1 MAEVDTAPQS
11 APQPRRKFAVPP
23 VKVACLA
30 CRASRTRCNGD
41 RPSCAS
47 CVAKE
52 RQCIYKPS
60 RRGGPRFRK
69 KTQPPETSQE
79 PDSLHPRKI
88 EGDDITRMTPENS
101 NTRLDFNYI
110 DPGAGLKN
118 LGDALNDSDAL
129 FDSLFMNSHSD
140 GSQANTS
147 PNEGEI
153 NDPMVRV
160 YDSDTQVLNAYYIW
174 VHPFFPILPAPHYS
188 PGPDE
193 PTPFFQN
200 RPNDIDESSS
210 PLGLAISALLALIP
224 CPQDRNS
231 LAEDSVVFRR
241 KYAQFVAQ
249 AAIESIELDSERP
262 ESSVEPRKALEEPD
276 DVPRRPAFSPD
287 VPLELESIIALDILS
302 VYEYAQ
308 RGNLR
313 KTKNRASTAMM
324 FAMDLSLHLQGDVE
338 DAYSEC
344 RRRVWWMTYICYCQS
359 CIVSNTLCDIY
370 AELYGPHSNY
380 QIRSS
385 GSFLLSSTNTFL
397 ANKISKA
404 WYWFMKSQQAILAAT
419 EFVIDLN
426 KAMASEAD
434 MTPSYQRMMELET
447 FLEPLITESEQ
458 WVLNC
463 PMTQPVDNDETVVAH
478 SLRCM
483 ARIKLNSAMPA
494 VGVLLQTCEC
504 LHLLTPD
511 QQIFSGKHCD
521 LKAISDRDKN
531 TPELILWP
539 SCCDKRSPSSPASS
553 HHTAASSSPARSNS
567 SNNHSQ
573 IGRAYQSSLALIFPF
588 SSHQSAKICLKS
600 SLNIAQA
607 FDSLPY
613 PNPSSQLCDP
623 PCYLGLRSNV
633 IAPRTMPSFACCAMQ
648 CAYVLLSVYDKT
660 QATYPQGTTSNDVLV
675 NDLLGRL
682 QQGML
687 SILATLENYGTAFE
701 ALGGMRDQIRDK
713 VYSSVNFDT

>member
-11 APQPRRKFAVPP
+11 APQSRRKFAVPP

-30 CRASRTRCNGD
+30 C
-41 RPSCAS
+41 PQ

-52 RQCIYKPS
+52 RQCVYKPS

-69 KTQPPETSQE
+69 KTQPPEGSQE
-79 PDSLHPRKI
+79 PDSLHPGKMEGGDIPPVSI
-88 EGDDITRMTPENS
+88 E
-101 NTRLDFNYI
+101 NYI

-118 LGDALNDSDAL
+118 LGDAFNDSDAL

-140 GSQANTS
+140 NSQANNS
-147 PNEGEI
+147 PNEGEM

-160 YDSDTQVLNAYYIW
+160 YESDAQVLNAYYIW
-174 VHPFFPILPAPHYS
+174 IHPFFPILPAPHYS

-262 ESSVEPRKALEEPD
+262 ESSVEPRKALEDPD
-276 DVPRRPAFSPD
+276 DVPRRPAFCPD
-287 VPLELESIIALDILS
+287 VPIELEGIIALDILS

-308 RGNLR
+308 RGNLK

-344 RRRVWWMTYICYCQS
+344 KRRVWWMTYICYCQS
-359 CIVSNTLCDIY
+359 CIVGNTLCGIH
-370 AELYGPHSNY
+370 AELYGPPSDY
-380 QIRSS
+380 QIRPS
-385 GSFLLSSTNTFL
+385 GSFLLSSATASL
-397 ANKISKA
+397 ANKSSKA

-426 KAMASEAD
+426 KAVATEAD

-463 PMTQPVDNDETVVAH
+463 PMTQPVDNDEAVVAH

-483 ARIKLNSAMPA
+483 ARIKLNSARIKVHRYCAFFDAP
-494 VGVLLQTCEC
+494 
-504 LHLLTPD
+504 
-511 QQIFSGKHCD
+511 IFSGKHCD
-521 LKAISDRDKN
+521 LKAISDKDKSAI
-531 TPELILWP
+531 ELIFWP
-539 SCCDKRSPSSPASS
+539 MCCDNASPSSPASS

-573 IGRAYQSSLALIFPF
+573 IGRAYQSPLALIFPF

-600 SLNIAQA
+600 SLNIAQS

-701 ALGGMRDQIRDK
+701 ALGGMRGKQAIG
-713 VYSSVNFDT
+713 SSI

>member
-1 MAEVDTAPQS
+1 MAEIDTAPQS

-30 CRASRTRCNGD
+30 CRASRTRCNGE

-69 KTQPPETSQE
+69 KTQPLEENSQE
-79 PDSLHPRKI
+79 HDSPHPREREGNDIALSI
-88 EGDDITRMTPENS
+88 EH
-101 NTRLDFNYI
+101 YI

-118 LGDALNDSDAL
+118 LGDTLNDSDAL
-129 FDSLFMNSHSD
+129 FDSLFMTSHSD
-140 GSQANTS
+140 VSQANTS
-147 PNEGEI
+147 PNEGEM

-160 YDSDTQVLNAYYIW
+160 YASDADVLNAYYIW
-174 VHPFFPILPAPHYS
+174 IHPFFPILPAPHYP

-193 PTPFFQN
+193 PTAFFQN

-231 LAEDSVVFRR
+231 LAEDSVIFRR

-262 ESSVEPRKALEEPD
+262 ESSVEPRKALEDPD
-276 DVPRRPAFSPD
+276 DVPRRPAFCSD
-287 VPLELESIIALDILS
+287 VPWISRHPSLAIFTPSF
-302 VYEYAQ
+302 
-308 RGNLR
+308 
-313 KTKNRASTAMM
+313 TAH
-324 FAMDLSLHLQGDVE
+324 AP
-338 DAYSEC
+338 
-344 RRRVWWMTYICYCQS
+344 
-359 CIVSNTLCDIY
+359 TLKSD
-370 AELYGPHSNY
+370 P
-380 QIRSS
+380 Q
-385 GSFLLSSTNTFL
+385 
-397 ANKISKA
+397 A

-426 KAMASEAD
+426 KAVASEAD

-463 PMTQPVDNDETVVAH
+463 PMTQPVDNDEAVVAH

-483 ARIKLNSAMPA
+483 ARIKLNSARIKVHRYCAFFDAP
-494 VGVLLQTCEC
+494 
-504 LHLLTPD
+504 
-511 QQIFSGKHCD
+511 IFSGKHCD
-521 LKAISDRDKN
+521 LRSILDKDKA
-531 TPELILWP
+531 TPELMLWP

-553 HHTAASSSPARSNS
+553 HHTGASSSPTRSNS
-567 SNNHSQ
+567 SINHTQ
-573 IGRAYQSSLALIFPF
+573 PGRAHQSSLALIFPF

-600 SLNIAQA
+600 SLNIAQS

-660 QATYPQGTTSNDVLV
+660 QATYPQGTASKDVLV
-675 NDLLGRL
+675 NDLVGRL

-701 ALGGMRDQIRDK
+701 ALGGMRDIRLDQIRDK
-713 VYSSVNFDT
+713 VYSSVNFDA

>member
-1 MAEVDTAPQS
+1 MAEVDSAPHS

-30 CRASRTRCNGD
+30 CRASRTRCNGE

-69 KTQPPETSQE
+69 KTQPPENSHE
-79 PDSLHPRKI
+79 PDNTLNPRDLKGDGISLSI
-88 EGDDITRMTPENS
+88 E
-101 NTRLDFNYI
+101 NYI
-110 DPGAGLKN
+110 DPGAGLKS

-140 GSQANTS
+140 GSQANAS
-147 PNEGEI
+147 PNEGET

-160 YDSDTQVLNAYYIW
+160 YDSDAEVLNAYYIW
-174 VHPFFPILPAPHYS
+174 IHPFFPILPAPHCS
-188 PGPDE
+188 PRPDE

-262 ESSVEPRKALEEPD
+262 ESSVEPRKALEDPD
-276 DVPRRPAFSPD
+276 DVPRRPAFCPD
-287 VPLELESIIALDILS
+287 VPIDLESIIALDILS

-308 RGNLR
+308 RGNLK

-324 FAMDLSLHLQGDVE
+324 FAMDLSLHLKGDVE
-338 DAYSEC
+338 DAYAEC

-359 CIVSNTLCDIY
+359 CIVSNTR
-370 AELYGPHSNY
+370 P
-380 QIRSS
+380 
-385 GSFLLSSTNTFL
+385 SFAIFTPSFTAHPPTIKSDPQ
-397 ANKISKA
+397 A

-419 EFVIDLN
+419 EFVINLN
-426 KAMASEAD
+426 KAMATEAD

-458 WVLNC
+458 WVLSC
-463 PMTQPVDNDETVVAH
+463 PMTQPVDNDEAVVAH

-483 ARIKLNSAMPA
+483 ARIKLNSARIKVHRYCAFFDAP
-494 VGVLLQTCEC
+494 
-504 LHLLTPD
+504 
-511 QQIFSGKHCD
+511 IFSGKHCD
-521 LKAISDRDKN
+521 LKAIQDKDKN
-531 TPELILWP
+531 TPELMLWP
-539 SCCDKRSPSSPASS
+539 SCCDKASPSSPASS
-553 HHTAASSSPARSNS
+553 HYTAASSSPARSNS

-573 IGRAYQSSLALIFPF
+573 LGRAYQSSLALIFPF
-588 SSHQSAKICLKS
+588 SSHQSAKVCLKS
-600 SLNIAQA
+600 SLNIAQS

-623 PCYLGLRSNV
+623 PCYLGQRSNV

-648 CAYVLLSVYDKT
+648 CAYVLLSVHDKT
-660 QATYPQGTTSNDVLV
+660 QATYPQGTTVNDVLV

-701 ALGGMRDQIRDK
+701 ALGGMREFQPLIL
-713 VYSSVNFDT
+713 VSTLIPAIILNVLPGA

>member
-30 CRASRTRCNGD
+30 CRASRTRCNGE

-69 KTQPPETSQE
+69 KTQPAETNSQE
-79 PDSLHPRKI
+79 HDSLHPREL
-88 EGDDITRMTPENS
+88 EGGDITLSIEH
-101 NTRLDFNYI
+101 YI

-160 YDSDTQVLNAYYIW
+160 YDTDAAVLNA
-174 VHPFFPILPAPHYS
+174 
-188 PGPDE
+188 
-193 PTPFFQN
+193 
-200 RPNDIDESSS
+200 PNDIDESSS

-262 ESSVEPRKALEEPD
+262 ESSVEPRKALEDPD
-276 DVPRRPAFSPD
+276 DVPRRPAFCSD
-287 VPLELESIIALDILS
+287 VPLDLESIIALDILS

-308 RGNLR
+308 RGNLK
-313 KTKNRASTAMM
+313 KTKNRASMAMM
-324 FAMDLSLHLQGDVE
+324 YAMDLSLHLQGDVE
-338 DAYSEC
+338 DAYTEC

-359 CIVSNTLCDIY
+359 CIVSNTH
-370 AELYGPHSNY
+370 P
-380 QIRSS
+380 
-385 GSFLLSSTNTFL
+385 SFAIFTPSFTAHPPTIKSDPQ
-397 ANKISKA
+397 A

-463 PMTQPVDNDETVVAH
+463 SMTQPVNNDEAVVAH

-483 ARIKLNSAMPA
+483 ARIKLNSARIKVHRYCAFFDAP
-494 VGVLLQTCEC
+494 
-504 LHLLTPD
+504 
-511 QQIFSGKHCD
+511 IFSGKHCD
-521 LKAISDRDKN
+521 LKAISDKDKA
-531 TPELILWP
+531 TPELMLWP

-553 HHTAASSSPARSNS
+553 HHTATSSSPTRSSS
-567 SNNHSQ
+567 SNNHNPM
-573 IGRAYQSSLALIFPF
+573 GRAYQSSLALIFPF

-607 FDSLPY
+607 FDALPY
-613 PNPSSQLCDP
+613 PNPSSRLCDP

-648 CAYVLLSVYDKT
+648 CAYVLLSVYEKT
-660 QATYPQGTTSNDVLV
+660 QATYPQGTTINDVLV

-713 VYSSVNFDT
+713 VYSSVDFDA

>member
-30 CRASRTRCNGD
+30 CRASRTRCNGE

-69 KTQPPETSQE
+69 KTQPAETNSQE
-79 PDSLHPRKI
+79 HDSLNPREL
-88 EGDDITRMTPENS
+88 EGGDITLSIEH
-101 NTRLDFNYI
+101 YI

-160 YDSDTQVLNAYYIW
+160 YDTDAAV
-174 VHPFFPILPAPHYS
+174 
-188 PGPDE
+188 
-193 PTPFFQN
+193 
-200 RPNDIDESSS
+200 PNDIDESSS

-262 ESSVEPRKALEEPD
+262 ESSVEPRKALEDPD
-276 DVPRRPAFSPD
+276 DVPRRPAFCSD
-287 VPLELESIIALDILS
+287 VPLDLESIIALDILS

-308 RGNLR
+308 RGNLK
-313 KTKNRASTAMM
+313 KTKNRASMAMM
-324 FAMDLSLHLQGDVE
+324 YAMDLSLHLQGDVE
-338 DAYSEC
+338 DAYTEC

-359 CIVSNTLCDIY
+359 CIVSNTH
-370 AELYGPHSNY
+370 P
-380 QIRSS
+380 
-385 GSFLLSSTNTFL
+385 SFAIFTPSFTAHPPTIKSDPQ
-397 ANKISKA
+397 A

-463 PMTQPVDNDETVVAH
+463 SMTQPVNNDEAVVAH

-483 ARIKLNSAMPA
+483 ARIKLNSARIKVHRYCAFFDAP
-494 VGVLLQTCEC
+494 
-504 LHLLTPD
+504 
-511 QQIFSGKHCD
+511 IFSGKHCD
-521 LKAISDRDKN
+521 LKAISDKDKA
-531 TPELILWP
+531 TPELMLWP

-553 HHTAASSSPARSNS
+553 HHTATSSSPTRSSS

-573 IGRAYQSSLALIFPF
+573 MGRAYQSSLALIFPF

-607 FDSLPY
+607 FDALPY
-613 PNPSSQLCDP
+613 PNPSSRLCDP

-648 CAYVLLSVYDKT
+648 CAYVLLSVYEKT
-660 QATYPQGTTSNDVLV
+660 QATYPQGTTINDVLV

-713 VYSSVNFDT
+713 VYSSVDFDA